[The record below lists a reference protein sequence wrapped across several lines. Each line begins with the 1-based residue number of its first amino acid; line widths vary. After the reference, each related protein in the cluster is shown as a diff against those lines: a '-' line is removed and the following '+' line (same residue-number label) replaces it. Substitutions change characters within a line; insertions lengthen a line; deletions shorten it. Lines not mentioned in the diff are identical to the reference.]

1 MSDIRIQMVDLES
14 QYLRLKNEI
23 DQAMQSVLYS
33 SAFINGPEVKQF
45 STSLAEYLNV
55 PYVVPC
61 GNGTDALQIALM
73 ALDLKPGDEVIVP
86 AFNYIAAAEAAVLLG
101 LTPVLI
107 DVDLSTY
114 NMNIEQIE
122 DVVSSRTKA
131 IIAVHLFGQSVDMDP
146 LMRFAEKQGLYVIED
161 NAQSLGTDYTFRDGT
176 ICKTGCIGHIGI
188 TSFFPTKQLA
198 CYGDGGAIIT
208 RDEELAARVKMIA
221 SHGQSV
227 KYQHQIVGCNSRL
240 DTLQAAVLNVKL
252 TYLTKFLEARRKAAV
267 FYDAKL
273 SDCDALCIPQ
283 KADYSSHGY
292 NQYTIR
298 VKDGKRDSLRAYL
311 KESGIPSMIYYPMP
325 LHCQK
330 AYSRIV
336 HRPVPLRNSM
346 QLCSEVLSLPMHTEL
361 TETQQSYIVKQILSG
376 LGK

>member
-311 KESGIPSMIYYPMP
+311 KESGIPSMVYYPMP